1 MSWDLFFSLLF
12 LTSSETSEIETTTSH
27 MTRACLEMN
36 RKLSAY
42 NLVKKN
48 KNHTRSQE
56 EQKSYSS
63 SRRTKIILFVKT
75 RTEQKEKSLIA
86 NKHDM
91 FSQQDKVIATS
102 RLWEERV
109 VKLITWRVTG
119 IWTRVRFTEIV
130 IYGQLKEEQQ
140 LNIRGKRKKAMPV
153 SCHVSCCRAV
163 VVD

>member
-1 MSWDLFFSLLF
+1 
-12 LTSSETSEIETTTSH
+12 
-27 MTRACLEMN
+27 MN

-48 KNHTRSQE
+48 KRIILVVKKNKNHTLRQE

-102 RLWEERV
+102 RL
-109 VKLITWRVTG
+109 
-119 IWTRVRFTEIV
+119 
-130 IYGQLKEEQQ
+130 
-140 LNIRGKRKKAMPV
+140 
-153 SCHVSCCRAV
+153 
-163 VVD
+163 